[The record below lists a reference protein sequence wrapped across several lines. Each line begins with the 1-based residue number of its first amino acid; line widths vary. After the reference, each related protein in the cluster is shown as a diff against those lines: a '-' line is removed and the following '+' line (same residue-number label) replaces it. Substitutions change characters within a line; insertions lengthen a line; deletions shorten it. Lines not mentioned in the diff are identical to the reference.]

1 MTTAIKSRDIAVFT
15 RNHPEYIEEAEE
27 IGKGNPAKPITF
39 RADKSWVSAAS
50 YLEMRAPCDLYIVRI
65 DGDGSVEFVAD
76 LHEVHL
82 NPKIGEPKTEELLK
96 HVLPS
101 TKDEGLWGNTLYVIK
116 NCRKLPRSF
125 PQTELIK
132 VKDRKPLSKDYKY
145 SYSIVYAHS
154 CH

>member
-1 MTTAIKSRDIAVFT
+1 MPR
-15 RNHPEYIEEAEE
+15 E
-27 IGKGNPAKPITF
+27 
-39 RADKSWVSAAS
+39 
-50 YLEMRAPCDLYIVRI
+50 LYIVPI

-76 LHEVHL
+76 LREVYL

-101 TKDEGLWGNTLYVIK
+101 TKDEGLWGNTLYVIQ
-116 NCRKLPRSF
+116 NCRKLSRSF

-132 VKDRKPLSKDYKY
+132 VSDRKPLSEDYKY
-145 SYSIVYAHS
+145 SYSIVYAHG